1 VLLAFIDS
9 VVSCMTAILEA
20 RDIHKTYHMGKVLV
34 SALRGVTLEVEQEE
48 FVAIHGPSGSGKSTL
63 LHVLGGLDR
72 PDKGDVYIDGINLST
87 LNDAKLA
94 EVRLN
99 RIGFVFQ
106 FFNLLPRLTALRNV
120 ELPLTLADVSEKESV
135 QKATDTLE
143 LVGLAERMN
152 HRPTELSGG
161 EQQRVA
167 IARALI
173 NDPKIVLA
181 DEPTGN
187 LDTTTGW
194 EIVRLMKR
202 LNEEK
207 GQTFVVVTHD
217 QSVAETANRMIQL
230 KDGLIQGVKKRS
242 GGMRL

>member
-1 VLLAFIDS
+1 MPV
-9 VVSCMTAILEA
+9 ILEA
-20 RDIHKTYHMGKVLV
+20 REVEKTYQMGKVRV
-34 SALRGVTLEVEQEE
+34 SALQGITLQVEKGE
-48 FVAIHGPSGSGKSTL
+48 FVAIFGPSGSGKSTL

-72 PDKGDVYIDGINLST
+72 PDKGSVYVDGINLST
-87 LNDAKLA
+87 LNEAKLA
-94 EVRLN
+94 EVRL
-99 RIGFVFQ
+99 RKIGFIFQ
-106 FFNLLPRLTALRNV
+106 FFNLLPRLSALRNV
-120 ELPLTLADVSEKESV
+120 ELPLTLADFPEKESI
-135 QKATDTLE
+135 QKATEILE
-143 LVGLAERMN
+143 LVGLKDRVN

-217 QSVAETANRMIQL
+217 QGVAETADRMIYL
-230 KDGLIQGVKKRS
+230 KDGVIQSVKK
-242 GGMRL
+242 GGGGVSL

>member
-1 VLLAFIDS
+1 
-9 VVSCMTAILEA
+9 MPAILEA
-20 RDIHKTYHMGKVLV
+20 RDVEKTYRMGKVLV
-34 SALRGVTLEVEQEE
+34 SALRGITLEVKQGE
-48 FVAIHGPSGSGKSTL
+48 FVAIFGPSGSGKSTL

-72 PDKGDVYIDGINLST
+72 PDKGNIYIDGTNLST

-94 EVRLN
+94 EVRLHK
-99 RIGFVFQ
+99 IGFVFQ
-106 FFNLLPRLTALRNV
+106 FFNLLPRLIALRNV
-120 ELPLTLADVSEKESV
+120 ELPLTLADISEKESI
-135 QKATDTLE
+135 QKATEMLE
-143 LVGLAERMN
+143 LVGLKERIN
-152 HRPTELSGG
+152 HRPAELSGG

-217 QSVAETANRMIQL
+217 QSVAETANRMIYL
-230 KDGLIQGVKKRS
+230 KDGLIKGVKKGS
-242 GGMRL
+242 GSVRQ

>member
-1 VLLAFIDS
+1 
-9 VVSCMTAILEA
+9 MPAILEA
-20 RDIHKTYHMGKVLV
+20 RDVEKTYSLGKVLV
-34 SALRGVTLEVEQEE
+34 SALRGITLEIEQGE
-48 FVAIHGPSGSGKSTL
+48 FVAIFGPSGSGKSTL

-72 PDKGDVYIDGINLST
+72 PDKGNVYIDGINLST

-94 EVRLN
+94 EVRLHK
-99 RIGFVFQ
+99 IGFVFQ
-106 FFNLLPRLTALRNV
+106 FFNLLPRLTALRNI
-120 ELPLTLADVSEKESV
+120 ELPLTLADMSEKESI
-135 QKATDTLE
+135 QKVTDMLE
-143 LVGLAERMN
+143 LVGLKDRMN

-217 QSVAETANRMIQL
+217 QSVAETAHRMIYL
-230 KDGLIQGVKKRS
+230 KDGVIQGVKKGSGSVRS
-242 GGMRL
+242 

>member
-1 VLLAFIDS
+1 
-9 VVSCMTAILEA
+9 M
-20 RDIHKTYHMGKVLV
+20 
-34 SALRGVTLEVEQEE
+34 
-48 FVAIHGPSGSGKSTL
+48 
-63 LHVLGGLDR
+63 
-72 PDKGDVYIDGINLST
+72 
-87 LNDAKLA
+87 
-94 EVRLN
+94 
-99 RIGFVFQ
+99 
-106 FFNLLPRLTALRNV
+106 
-120 ELPLTLADVSEKESV
+120 
-135 QKATDTLE
+135 LE
-143 LVGLAERMN
+143 LVGLKDRTN

-173 NDPKIVLA
+173 NNPKIVLA

-217 QSVAETANRMIQL
+217 QSVAETADRMIQI
-230 KDGLIQGVKKRS
+230 KDGKIQGIKKGS
-242 GGMRL
+242 GRTNQ

>member
-1 VLLAFIDS
+1 MPV
-9 VVSCMTAILEA
+9 ILEA
-20 RDIHKTYHMGKVLV
+20 REVEKTYSMGKVLV
-34 SALRGVTLEVEQEE
+34 SALRGVTLEVEQSE
-48 FVAIHGPSGSGKSTL
+48 FVAIFGPSGSGKSTL

-72 PDKGDVYIDGINLST
+72 PDKGDVYVDGINLST

-94 EVRLN
+94 EVRLHK
-99 RIGFVFQ
+99 IGFVFQ
-106 FFNLLPRLTALRNV
+106 FFNLLPRITALRNV
-120 ELPLTLADVSEKESV
+120 ELPFTLADVSEKESI
-135 QKATDTLE
+135 QKATDMLE
-143 LVGLAERMN
+143 LVGLKERIN

-217 QSVAETANRMIQL
+217 QGVAETANRMIYL
-230 KDGLIQGVKKRS
+230 KDGVIQGVKKGS
-242 GGMRL
+242 GSERL